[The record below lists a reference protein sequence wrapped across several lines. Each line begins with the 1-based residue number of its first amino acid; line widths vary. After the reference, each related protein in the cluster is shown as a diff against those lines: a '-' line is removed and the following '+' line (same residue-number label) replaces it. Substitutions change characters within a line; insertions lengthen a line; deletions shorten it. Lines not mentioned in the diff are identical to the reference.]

1 MFYAQA
7 HFFGYEGRCAIP
19 TNFDSSYCYS
29 LGMTATALV
38 REGATG
44 YMSCIMN
51 LKDQDPSNWIA
62 AGCPLPTMMHLER
75 RKGKDVPV
83 IKKALVDLDGDMF
96 KSYVAVREKWSYL
109 DCFRSPGP
117 IQFAGSNSHKI
128 PFLVSPP
135 VIADLLKETE
145 DHEKQELSKTGSI
158 HTSSNLSDLS
168 KSRILEKS
176 TIPDTLE
183 SNSYS
188 LVGVKKAK
196 AFSELVKLKTSEQ
209 FPILK
214 DSVDANYF
222 VEVQDRLM
230 LVNDHLKYEDQTL

>member
-1 MFYAQA
+1 LKKNYGVIIVPEGLIEFIPEVKKLISEINEILSKHVDGDIRDYVTHHLSYESRALFSFLPQSISNQLLLDRDPHGNVQVSKIDTERLLILLLRDELDTRKSDGKYAGQFYAQA

-44 YMSCIMN
+44 YMSCIQN

-109 DCFRSPGP
+109 DCYRSPGP
-117 IQFAGSNSHKI
+117 I
-128 PFLVSPP
+128 
-135 VIADLLKETE
+135 
-145 DHEKQELSKTGSI
+145 
-158 HTSSNLSDLS
+158 
-168 KSRILEKS
+168 
-176 TIPDTLE
+176 
-183 SNSYS
+183 
-188 LVGVKKAK
+188 
-196 AFSELVKLKTSEQ
+196 
-209 FPILK
+209 
-214 DSVDANYF
+214 
-222 VEVQDRLM
+222 
-230 LVNDHLKYEDQTL
+230 